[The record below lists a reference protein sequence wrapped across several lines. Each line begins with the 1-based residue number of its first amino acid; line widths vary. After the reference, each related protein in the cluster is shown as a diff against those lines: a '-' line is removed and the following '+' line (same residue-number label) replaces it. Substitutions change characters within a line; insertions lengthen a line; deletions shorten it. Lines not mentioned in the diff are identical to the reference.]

1 MTTEI
6 VLNGCYGGFSLSVEA
21 YNFLVNEKGYDKRKT
36 ASSEDYIVTDSFYP
50 DNEFFNIESEDYE
63 AYRTHPDLIEV
74 VKKLGRMANG
84 DLSSLRIVEIP
95 DEVVEKGYYIDDY
108 DGIEKVHE
116 YHWSG

>member
-21 YNFLVNEKGYDKRKT
+21 YNVLVNEKGYDERK
-36 ASSEDYIVTDSFYP
+36 IVTDSFYP

-95 DEVVEKGYYIDDY
+95 DEVVEKGYHINDY
-108 DGIEKVHE
+108 DGIETVHE

>member
-21 YNFLVNEKGYDKRKT
+21 YNVLVNEKGYDER
-36 ASSEDYIVTDSFYP
+36 EIVTDSFYP

-95 DEVVEKGYYIDDY
+95 DEVVEKGYHINDY
-108 DGIEKVHE
+108 DGIETVHE

>member
-21 YNFLVNEKGYDKRKT
+21 YNFLVNEKEYDERKT
-36 ASSEDYIVTDSFYP
+36 ASSDYIVTDSFYP

-84 DLSSLRIVEIP
+84 DYSSLRIVKIP

-108 DGIEKVHE
+108 DGIETIHE
-116 YHWSG
+116 IHWCG